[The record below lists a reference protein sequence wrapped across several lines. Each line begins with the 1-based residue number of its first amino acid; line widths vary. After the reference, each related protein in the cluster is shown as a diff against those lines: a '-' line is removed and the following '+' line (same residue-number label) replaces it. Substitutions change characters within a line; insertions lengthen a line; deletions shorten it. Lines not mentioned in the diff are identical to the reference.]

1 MDKTTIN
8 EYTEQMRDAR
18 EQLERRKPDTILG
31 MRLDVSD
38 KLLPEKREYQNLL
51 NKWTLDLREI
61 YNFISDEVNK
71 GGTSFESKT
80 FIQEAT
86 KLVDTYNRQ
95 YPEIEALLNINKP
108 PLGDRATTSMGMI
121 IEPSIMRSLLAWYY
135 IADFCGEVIRIF
147 TPLIDKCRK
156 DVSAQ
161 EPKARP
167 RRPKGEPILKQ
178 DIKTLK
184 DSFKDKVWFDTFLKS
199 KLEAKSNKKRLAAIA
214 YIIYEDR
221 YLNKVPGTF
230 TEWHTTFCRLL
241 GCANGQYYPNG
252 IKDFQ
257 EYNALSKE
265 FEKST
270 SDKHK

>member
-8 EYTEQMRDAR
+8 KYTEQMREQYQYLESSRPSVSTGLRLYLDAMQQNGVNWYG
-18 EQLERRKPDTILG
+18 QL
-31 MRLDVSD
+31 
-38 KLLPEKREYQNLL
+38 Q
-51 NKWTLDLREI
+51 KWIADFREI
-61 YNFISDEVNK
+61 YDFISDEVNK
-71 GGTSFESKT
+71 GGTSFESNT

-86 KLVDTYNRQ
+86 KLVDKYNQVYAEVSAIRDRKQKGTITEQ
-95 YPEIEALLNINKP
+95 YEFF
-108 PLGDRATTSMGMI
+108 
-121 IEPSIMRSLLAWYY
+121 AWNDTITFCDY
-135 IADFCGEVIRIF
+135 IKDTL
-147 TPLIDKCRK
+147 TPLIDNCRK

-178 DIKTLK
+178 DIKTLRAL
-184 DSFKDKVWFDTFLKS
+184 FKDKVWFDTFLKP

-214 YIIYEDR
+214 YVIYEGK
-221 YLNKVPGTF
+221 YLNKLPGTF

-241 GCANGQYYPNG
+241 GCTAGQYYPND

>member
-8 EYTEQMRDAR
+8 KYTEQMREQYQYLESSRPSVSTGLRLYLDAMQQNGVNWYG
-18 EQLERRKPDTILG
+18 QL
-31 MRLDVSD
+31 
-38 KLLPEKREYQNLL
+38 Q
-51 NKWTLDLREI
+51 KWIADFREI
-61 YNFISDEVNK
+61 YDFISDEVNK
-71 GGTSFESKT
+71 GGTSFESNT

-86 KLVDTYNRQ
+86 KLVDKYNQVYAEVSAIRDRKQKGTITEQ
-95 YPEIEALLNINKP
+95 YEFF
-108 PLGDRATTSMGMI
+108 
-121 IEPSIMRSLLAWYY
+121 AWNDTITFCDY
-135 IADFCGEVIRIF
+135 IKDTL
-147 TPLIDKCRK
+147 TPLIDNCRK

-178 DIKTLK
+178 DIKTLRAL
-184 DSFKDKVWFDTFLKS
+184 FKDKVWFDTFLKP

-214 YIIYEDR
+214 YVIYEGK
-221 YLNKVPGTF
+221 YLNKLPGTF

-241 GCANGQYYPNG
+241 GCTAGQYYPNN

>member
-8 EYTEQMRDAR
+8 KYTEQMR
-18 EQLERRKPDTILG
+18 EQYQHLVSKKPDIGTGVQFYIDA
-31 MRLDVSD
+31 MHQKNYFYD
-38 KLLPEKREYQNLL
+38 LLR
-51 NKWTLDLREI
+51 KWIADFREI
-61 YNFISDEVNK
+61 YDFISDEVNK
-71 GGTSFESKT
+71 GGTSFESNT

-86 KLVDTYNRQ
+86 KLIDKYNR
-95 YPEIEALLNINKP
+95 EGTEV
-108 PLGDRATTSMGMI
+108 S
-121 IEPSIMRSLLAWYY
+121 
-135 IADFCGEVIRIF
+135 VIRDRKQKGNKTDLYEFFAWNYTIAFCDYIKDAF
-147 TPLIDKCRK
+147 TPLIDNCRK

-214 YIIYEDR
+214 YVIYEGK
-221 YLNKVPGTF
+221 YLNKLPGTF

-241 GCANGQYYPNG
+241 GCTAGQYYPND

>member
-8 EYTEQMRDAR
+8 KYTEQMRDAR

-51 NKWTLDLREI
+51 DKWTLDLREI
-61 YNFISDEVNK
+61 YDFISDEVNK

-86 KLVDTYNRQ
+86 RLVNTYNRQ

-147 TPLIDKCRK
+147 TPLIDKCIK
-156 DVSAQ
+156 GTP
-161 EPKARP
+161 EPQ
-167 RRPKGEPILKQ
+167 PKGAPTPKPDYEALK
-178 DIKTLK
+178 
-184 DSFKDKVWFDTFLKS
+184 SYFKDKEWFEYNLRPLLDS
-199 KLEAKSNKKRLAAIA
+199 KYTKKRMAAIA
-214 YIIYEDR
+214 CAIYDNGYLKQKWQTFKKWHEHFCNLSGCEPGEYYKSRIRKFNEYDWAVTNLEKPINR
-221 YLNKVPGTF
+221 YNKF
-230 TEWHTTFCRLL
+230 T
-241 GCANGQYYPNG
+241 Y
-252 IKDFQ
+252 
-257 EYNALSKE
+257 
-265 FEKST
+265 
-270 SDKHK
+270 

>member
-8 EYTEQMRDAR
+8 KYTEQMRG
-18 EQLERRKPDTILG
+18 QYQYLVSKKPDIGTGVQFYIDA
-31 MRLDVSD
+31 MHQKNYFDD
-38 KLLPEKREYQNLL
+38 LLR
-51 NKWTLDLREI
+51 KWIADFREI
-61 YNFISDEVNK
+61 YDFISDEVSK
-71 GGTSFESKT
+71 GGTSFESNT

-86 KLVDTYNRQ
+86 KLVDKYNQVCTTVSAIRDCKQ
-95 YPEIEALLNINKP
+95 KGNKA
-108 PLGDRATTSMGMI
+108 D
-121 IEPSIMRSLLAWYY
+121 EYEFYAWNYTITFCDY
-135 IADFCGEVIRIF
+135 IKDTF
-147 TPLIDKCRK
+147 TPLIDNCRK

-178 DIKTLK
+178 DIKTLRAL
-184 DSFKDKVWFDTFLKS
+184 FKDKVWFDTFLKP

-230 TEWHTTFCRLL
+230 TGWHTKFCRLL
-241 GCANGQYYPNG
+241 GCKAGQYYPNY
-252 IKDFQ
+252 IKDFH
-257 EYNALSKE
+257 EYKVLSKE

>member
-8 EYTEQMRDAR
+8 LYTKQMR
-18 EQLERRKPDTILG
+18 EQYQHLVSKKPDIGTGVQFYIDA
-31 MRLDVSD
+31 MHQKNYFYD
-38 KLLPEKREYQNLL
+38 LLR
-51 NKWTLDLREI
+51 KWIADFREI
-61 YNFISDEVNK
+61 YDFISDEVNK
-71 GGTSFESKT
+71 GGTSFESNT

-86 KLVDTYNRQ
+86 KLVDKYNQ
-95 YPEIEALLNINKP
+95 VYAEV
-108 PLGDRATTSMGMI
+108 S
-121 IEPSIMRSLLAWYY
+121 
-135 IADFCGEVIRIF
+135 VIRDRKQKGNKTDLYEFFAWNYTIAFCDYIKDAF
-147 TPLIDKCRK
+147 TPLIDNCRK

-167 RRPKGEPILKQ
+167 RRPKGAPTPKPDYKALK
-178 DIKTLK
+178 
-184 DSFKDKVWFDTFLKS
+184 SYFKDKVWFDTFLKP

-241 GCANGQYYPNG
+241 GCTAGQYYPND

>member
-8 EYTEQMRDAR
+8 LYTKQMREQYQYLESSRPSVSTGLRLYLDAMQQNGVNWYG
-18 EQLERRKPDTILG
+18 QL
-31 MRLDVSD
+31 
-38 KLLPEKREYQNLL
+38 Q
-51 NKWTLDLREI
+51 KWIADFREI
-61 YNFISDEVNK
+61 YDFISDEVNK
-71 GGTSFESKT
+71 GGTSFESNT

-86 KLVDTYNRQ
+86 KLVDKYNQVYAEVSAIRDRKQKGTITEQ
-95 YPEIEALLNINKP
+95 YEFF
-108 PLGDRATTSMGMI
+108 
-121 IEPSIMRSLLAWYY
+121 AWNDTITFCDY
-135 IADFCGEVIRIF
+135 IKDTL
-147 TPLIDKCRK
+147 TPLIDNCRK

-167 RRPKGEPILKQ
+167 RRPKGAPTPKP
-178 DIKTLK
+178 DIKTLRK
-184 DSFKDKVWFDTFLKS
+184 LFKDKVWFDTFLEP

>member
-8 EYTEQMRDAR
+8 LYTKQMR
-18 EQLERRKPDTILG
+18 EQYQHLVSKKPDIGTGVQFYIDA
-31 MRLDVSD
+31 MHQKNYFYD
-38 KLLPEKREYQNLL
+38 LLR
-51 NKWTLDLREI
+51 KWIADFREI
-61 YNFISDEVNK
+61 YDFISDEVNK
-71 GGTSFESKT
+71 GGTSFESNT

-86 KLVDTYNRQ
+86 KLVDKYNQ
-95 YPEIEALLNINKP
+95 VYTEV
-108 PLGDRATTSMGMI
+108 S
-121 IEPSIMRSLLAWYY
+121 
-135 IADFCGEVIRIF
+135 VIRDRKQKGNKTDLYEFFAWNYTIAFCDYIKDAF
-147 TPLIDKCRK
+147 TPLIDNCRK

-178 DIKTLK
+178 DIKTLRAL
-184 DSFKDKVWFDTFLKS
+184 FKDKVWFDTFLKP

-230 TEWHTTFCRLL
+230 TKWHTRFCHLL

>member
-8 EYTEQMRDAR
+8 KYTEQMREQYQHLVSSKPSISTGLRFYLDATQQNGVNWYG
-18 EQLERRKPDTILG
+18 QL
-31 MRLDVSD
+31 
-38 KLLPEKREYQNLL
+38 Q
-51 NKWTLDLREI
+51 KWIADFREI
-61 YNFISDEVNK
+61 YDFISDEVNK
-71 GGTSFESKT
+71 GGTSFESNT

-86 KLVDTYNRQ
+86 KLIDKYNR
-95 YPEIEALLNINKP
+95 EGTEV
-108 PLGDRATTSMGMI
+108 S
-121 IEPSIMRSLLAWYY
+121 
-135 IADFCGEVIRIF
+135 VIRDRKQKGNKTDLYEFFAWNYTIAFCDYIKDAF
-147 TPLIDKCRK
+147 TPLIDNCRK

-167 RRPKGEPILKQ
+167 RRPKGAPTPKP

-184 DSFKDKVWFDTFLKS
+184 ALFKDKVWFDTFLKP

-230 TEWHTTFCRLL
+230 TEWHTKFCRLL

>member
-8 EYTEQMRDAR
+8 KYTEQMREQYQHLVSSKPSISTGLRFYLDATQQNGVNWYG
-18 EQLERRKPDTILG
+18 QL
-31 MRLDVSD
+31 
-38 KLLPEKREYQNLL
+38 Q
-51 NKWTLDLREI
+51 KWIADFREI
-61 YNFISDEVNK
+61 YDFISDEVNK
-71 GGTSFESKT
+71 GGTSFESNT

-86 KLVDTYNRQ
+86 KLIDKYNR
-95 YPEIEALLNINKP
+95 EGTEV
-108 PLGDRATTSMGMI
+108 S
-121 IEPSIMRSLLAWYY
+121 
-135 IADFCGEVIRIF
+135 VIRDRKQKGNKTDLYEFFAWNYTIAFCDYIKDAF
-147 TPLIDKCRK
+147 TPLIDNCRK

-161 EPKARP
+161 EPKTRP

-184 DSFKDKVWFDTFLKS
+184 ALFKDKVWFDTFLKP

-230 TEWHTTFCRLL
+230 TRWHTAFCRLL
-241 GCANGQYYPNG
+241 GCEAGQYYPND
-252 IKDFQ
+252 IKDFH
-257 EYNALSKE
+257 EYKVLSKD

>member
-8 EYTEQMRDAR
+8 KYTEQMREQYQHLVSSKPSISTGLRFYLDATQQNGVNWYG
-18 EQLERRKPDTILG
+18 QL
-31 MRLDVSD
+31 
-38 KLLPEKREYQNLL
+38 Q
-51 NKWTLDLREI
+51 KWIADFREI
-61 YNFISDEVNK
+61 YDFISDEVNK
-71 GGTSFESKT
+71 GGTSFESNT

-86 KLVDTYNRQ
+86 KLVDKYNQVYAEVSAIRDRKQKGTITEQ
-95 YPEIEALLNINKP
+95 YEFF
-108 PLGDRATTSMGMI
+108 
-121 IEPSIMRSLLAWYY
+121 AWNYTIAFCDY
-135 IADFCGEVIRIF
+135 IKDAF
-147 TPLIDKCRK
+147 TPLIDNCRK

-184 DSFKDKVWFDTFLKS
+184 DLFKDKVWFDTFLKS

-241 GCANGQYYPNG
+241 GCTAGQYYPNG

>member
-8 EYTEQMRDAR
+8 KYTEQMREQYQHLVSSKPSISTGLRFYLDATQQNGVNWYG
-18 EQLERRKPDTILG
+18 QL
-31 MRLDVSD
+31 
-38 KLLPEKREYQNLL
+38 Q
-51 NKWTLDLREI
+51 KWIADFREI
-61 YNFISDEVNK
+61 YDFISDEVNK
-71 GGTSFESKT
+71 GGTSFESNT

-86 KLVDTYNRQ
+86 KLVDKYNQVCTTVSAIQDRKRKG
-95 YPEIEALLNINKP
+95 NKA
-108 PLGDRATTSMGMI
+108 D
-121 IEPSIMRSLLAWYY
+121 EYEFYAWNYTITFCDY
-135 IADFCGEVIRIF
+135 IKDTF
-147 TPLIDKCRK
+147 TPLIENCRK

-214 YIIYEDR
+214 YVIYEGK
-221 YLNKVPGTF
+221 YLNKLPGTF
-230 TEWHTTFCRLL
+230 TEWHTNFCRLL
-241 GCANGQYYPNG
+241 GCTAGQYYPND

>member
-8 EYTEQMRDAR
+8 KYTEQMREQYQHLVSSKPSISTGLRFYLDATQQNGVNWYG
-18 EQLERRKPDTILG
+18 QL
-31 MRLDVSD
+31 
-38 KLLPEKREYQNLL
+38 Q
-51 NKWTLDLREI
+51 KWIADFREI
-61 YNFISDEVNK
+61 YDFISDEVNK
-71 GGTSFESKT
+71 GGTSFESNT

-86 KLVDTYNRQ
+86 KLIDKYNR
-95 YPEIEALLNINKP
+95 EGTEV
-108 PLGDRATTSMGMI
+108 S
-121 IEPSIMRSLLAWYY
+121 
-135 IADFCGEVIRIF
+135 VIRDRKQKGNKTDLYEFFAWNYTIAFCDYIKDAF
-147 TPLIDKCRK
+147 TPLIDNCRK

>member
-86 KLVDTYNRQ
+86 RLVNTYNRQ

-135 IADFCGEVIRIF
+135 IADFCGEVIRTF
-147 TPLIDKCRK
+147 TPLIDKCSK
-156 DVSAQ
+156 GAP
-161 EPKARP
+161 EPQ
-167 RRPKGEPILKQ
+167 PKGAPTPKPDYEALK
-178 DIKTLK
+178 
-184 DSFKDKVWFDTFLKS
+184 SYFKDKVWFDTFLKS

-230 TEWHTTFCRLL
+230 TEWHTRFCRLL
-241 GCANGQYYPNG
+241 GCTVGQYYPNN

>member
-8 EYTEQMRDAR
+8 KYTEQMREQYQHLVSSKPSISTGLRFYLDATQQNGVNWYG
-18 EQLERRKPDTILG
+18 QL
-31 MRLDVSD
+31 
-38 KLLPEKREYQNLL
+38 Q
-51 NKWTLDLREI
+51 KWIADFREI
-61 YNFISDEVNK
+61 YDFISDEVNK
-71 GGTSFESKT
+71 GGTSFESNT

-86 KLVDTYNRQ
+86 KLIDKYNR
-95 YPEIEALLNINKP
+95 EGTEV
-108 PLGDRATTSMGMI
+108 S
-121 IEPSIMRSLLAWYY
+121 
-135 IADFCGEVIRIF
+135 VIRDRKQKGNKTDLYEFFAWNYTIAFCDYIKDAF
-147 TPLIDKCRK
+147 TPLIDNCRK

-167 RRPKGEPILKQ
+167 RRPKGAPTPKP
-178 DIKTLK
+178 DIKTLRK
-184 DSFKDKVWFDTFLKS
+184 LFKDKVWFDTFLEP

>member
-8 EYTEQMRDAR
+8 LYTKQMR
-18 EQLERRKPDTILG
+18 EQYQHLVSKKPDIGTGVQFYIDA
-31 MRLDVSD
+31 MHQKNYFYD
-38 KLLPEKREYQNLL
+38 LLR
-51 NKWTLDLREI
+51 KWIADFREI
-61 YNFISDEVNK
+61 YDFISDEVNK
-71 GGTSFESKT
+71 GGTSFESNT
-80 FIQEAT
+80 FIQEAS
-86 KLVDTYNRQ
+86 KLIDKYNR
-95 YPEIEALLNINKP
+95 EGTEV
-108 PLGDRATTSMGMI
+108 S
-121 IEPSIMRSLLAWYY
+121 
-135 IADFCGEVIRIF
+135 VIRDRKQKGNKTDLYEFFAWNYTIAFCDYIKDAF
-147 TPLIDKCRK
+147 TPLIDNCRK

-167 RRPKGEPILKQ
+167 RRPKGAPTPKP
-178 DIKTLK
+178 DIKTLRK
-184 DSFKDKVWFDTFLKS
+184 LFKDKVWFDTFLEP

-221 YLNKVPGTF
+221 YLNEVPGTF
-230 TEWHTTFCRLL
+230 TKWHTKFCRLL
-241 GCANGQYYPNG
+241 GCTAGQYYPND

>member
-1 MDKTTIN
+1 MDKTMIN
-8 EYTEQMRDAR
+8 KYTEQIKK
-18 EQLERRKPDTILG
+18 EYLYLVNKKPDLG
-31 MRLDVSD
+31 TGLHFYLDAMQ
-38 KLLPEKREYQNLL
+38 QNGVNWYGQLQ
-51 NKWTLDLREI
+51 KWIADFREI
-61 YNFISDEVNK
+61 YDFISDEVNK
-71 GGTSFESKT
+71 GGTSFESNT

-86 KLVDTYNRQ
+86 KLVDKYNQVYAEVSAIRDRKQKGTITEQ
-95 YPEIEALLNINKP
+95 YEFF
-108 PLGDRATTSMGMI
+108 
-121 IEPSIMRSLLAWYY
+121 AWNDTITFCDY
-135 IADFCGEVIRIF
+135 IKDTL
-147 TPLIDKCRK
+147 TPLIDNCRK

-178 DIKTLK
+178 DIKTLR
-184 DSFKDKVWFDTFLKS
+184 DLFKDKVWFDTFLKP

-230 TEWHTTFCRLL
+230 TEWHTKFCRLL

>member
-8 EYTEQMRDAR
+8 LYTKQMREQYQYLESSRPSVSTGLRLYLDAMQQNGVNWYG
-18 EQLERRKPDTILG
+18 QL
-31 MRLDVSD
+31 
-38 KLLPEKREYQNLL
+38 Q
-51 NKWTLDLREI
+51 KWIADFREI
-61 YNFISDEVNK
+61 YDFISDEVNK
-71 GGTSFESKT
+71 GGTSFESNT

-86 KLVDTYNRQ
+86 KLVDKYNQVYAEVSAIRDRKQKGTITEQ
-95 YPEIEALLNINKP
+95 YEFF
-108 PLGDRATTSMGMI
+108 
-121 IEPSIMRSLLAWYY
+121 AWNDTITFCDY
-135 IADFCGEVIRIF
+135 IKDTL
-147 TPLIDKCRK
+147 TPLIDNCRK

-178 DIKTLK
+178 DIKTLRAL
-184 DSFKDKVWFDTFLKS
+184 FKDKVWFDTFLKP

-230 TEWHTTFCRLL
+230 TKWHTRFCHLL

>member
-8 EYTEQMRDAR
+8 LYTKQMREQYQYLESSRPSVSTGLRLYLDAMQQNGVNWYG
-18 EQLERRKPDTILG
+18 QL
-31 MRLDVSD
+31 
-38 KLLPEKREYQNLL
+38 Q
-51 NKWTLDLREI
+51 KWIADFREI
-61 YNFISDEVNK
+61 YDFISDEVNK
-71 GGTSFESKT
+71 GGTSFESNT

-86 KLVDTYNRQ
+86 KLVDKYNQVYAEVSAIRDRKQKGTITEQ
-95 YPEIEALLNINKP
+95 YEFF
-108 PLGDRATTSMGMI
+108 
-121 IEPSIMRSLLAWYY
+121 AWNDTITFCDY
-135 IADFCGEVIRIF
+135 IKDTL
-147 TPLIDKCRK
+147 TPLIDNCRK

-178 DIKTLK
+178 DIKTLRAL
-184 DSFKDKVWFDTFLKS
+184 FKDKVWFDTFLKP

-230 TEWHTTFCRLL
+230 TEWHTKFCRLL

>member
-8 EYTEQMRDAR
+8 KYTEQMREQYQHLVSSKPSISTGLRFYLDATQQNGVNWYG
-18 EQLERRKPDTILG
+18 QL
-31 MRLDVSD
+31 
-38 KLLPEKREYQNLL
+38 Q
-51 NKWTLDLREI
+51 KWIADFREI
-61 YNFISDEVNK
+61 YDFISDEVNK
-71 GGTSFESKT
+71 GGTSFESNT

-86 KLVDTYNRQ
+86 KLVDKYNQVCTTVSAIQDRKQ
-95 YPEIEALLNINKP
+95 KGNKA
-108 PLGDRATTSMGMI
+108 D
-121 IEPSIMRSLLAWYY
+121 EYEFYAWNYTITFCDY
-135 IADFCGEVIRIF
+135 IKDTF
-147 TPLIDKCRK
+147 TPLIENCRK

-214 YIIYEDR
+214 YVIYEGK
-221 YLNKVPGTF
+221 YLNKLPGTF

-241 GCANGQYYPNG
+241 GCTAGQYYPND

>member
-8 EYTEQMRDAR
+8 KYTEQMR
-18 EQLERRKPDTILG
+18 EQYQHLVSKKPDIGTGVQFYIDA
-31 MRLDVSD
+31 MHQRNYFYD
-38 KLLPEKREYQNLL
+38 LLR
-51 NKWTLDLREI
+51 KWIADFREI
-61 YNFISDEVNK
+61 YDFISDEVNK
-71 GGTSFESKT
+71 GGTSFESNT

-86 KLVDTYNRQ
+86 KLIDKYNR
-95 YPEIEALLNINKP
+95 EGTEV
-108 PLGDRATTSMGMI
+108 S
-121 IEPSIMRSLLAWYY
+121 
-135 IADFCGEVIRIF
+135 VIRDRKQKGNKTDLYEFFAWNYTIAFCDYIKDAF
-147 TPLIDKCRK
+147 TPLIDNCRK

-184 DSFKDKVWFDTFLKS
+184 DSFKDKVWFDTFLKP

>member
-8 EYTEQMRDAR
+8 KYTEQMREQYQHLVSSKPSISTGLRFYLDATQQNGVNWYG
-18 EQLERRKPDTILG
+18 QL
-31 MRLDVSD
+31 
-38 KLLPEKREYQNLL
+38 Q
-51 NKWTLDLREI
+51 KWIADFREI
-61 YNFISDEVNK
+61 YDFISDEVNK
-71 GGTSFESKT
+71 GGTSFESNT

-86 KLVDTYNRQ
+86 KLIDKYNR
-95 YPEIEALLNINKP
+95 EGTEV
-108 PLGDRATTSMGMI
+108 S
-121 IEPSIMRSLLAWYY
+121 
-135 IADFCGEVIRIF
+135 VIRDRKQKGNKTDLYEFFAWNYTIAFCDYIKDAF
-147 TPLIDKCRK
+147 TPLIDNCRK

-184 DSFKDKVWFDTFLKS
+184 DSFKDKVWFDTFLEP